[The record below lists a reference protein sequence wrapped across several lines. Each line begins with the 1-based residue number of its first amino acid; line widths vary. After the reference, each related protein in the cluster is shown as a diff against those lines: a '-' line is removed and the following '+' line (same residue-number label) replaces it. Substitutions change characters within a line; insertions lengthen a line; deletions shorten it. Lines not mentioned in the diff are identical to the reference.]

1 MQEFLTQLYLLD
13 NEPVEQSL
21 APELSPIDRSV
32 LLVNHGLEELIGRN
46 LNIAGLTPLIGD

>member
-13 NEPVEQSL
+13 NEPVEQRF
-21 APELSPIDRSV
+21 APELSPIDRLV
-32 LLVNHGLEELIGRN
+32 LLVNHGLEKLIGRN